1 MNNEISVSSSFE
13 VPTRS
18 KAFRK
23 LCKAAAAASRQFRM
37 LDAGDRLLVG
47 ISGGED
53 SLMLMHVLV
62 HLQQRTPFPFTILPA
77 VIDLEFTTL
86 DRPALQRYAQTQK
99 WPLHWVRL
107 SGADILTAKNAE
119 QKPCALCSR
128 LRRGQLHKLA
138 GELNCNKI
146 VLGHHLDDLCS
157 SFLLA
162 LFRGGGLKTMGPNV
176 TADAASKRLIRPLC
190 LLTKA
195 EIHQA
200 AESFQF
206 PEIRSCPYADALK
219 RDGDRFYLEQLL
231 NTLELKFK
239 NVRSCMLHSLG
250 DIRIAHLLD
259 QRFLFRDDPDEG
271 KL

>member
-1 MNNEISVSSSFE
+1 MNNKLPVSSMEFPE
-13 VPTRS
+13 RS

-23 LCKAAAAASRQFRM
+23 LCKAAAAASKQFRM
-37 LDAGDRLLVG
+37 LEEGDRLLVG

-62 HLQQRTPFPFTILPA
+62 HLQKRAPFAFEILPA

-86 DRPALQRYAQTQK
+86 DRPVLQEYAQRQN
-99 WPLHWVRL
+99 WQLHWVRL
-107 SGADILTAKNAE
+107 SGADILAAKDAE
-119 QKPCALCSR
+119 QKPCPLCSR

-138 GELNCNKI
+138 DELNCNKI
-146 VLGHHLDDLCS
+146 ALGHHLDDLCT

-176 TADAASKRLIRPLC
+176 AADAASKRLIRPLC
-190 LLTKA
+190 LVTKKD
-195 EIHQA
+195 IHEA
-200 AESFQF
+200 AETFAF
-206 PEIRSCPYADALK
+206 PSIRSCPFEDALK

-231 NTLELKFK
+231 DNLELKFK

-250 DIRIAHLLD
+250 DIRVAHLLD
-259 QRFLFRDDPDEG
+259 QRFLFRNDPDEG